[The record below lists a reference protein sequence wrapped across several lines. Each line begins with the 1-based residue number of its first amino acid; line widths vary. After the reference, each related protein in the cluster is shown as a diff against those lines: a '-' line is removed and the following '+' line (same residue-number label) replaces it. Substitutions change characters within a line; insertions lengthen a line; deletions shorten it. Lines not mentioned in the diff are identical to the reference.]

1 MTSKQDNFTPTVLV
15 VDDSPI
21 ERAAVIAAI
30 SSIGVNVIEV
40 EDGRAAL
47 NVLKHQ
53 KVNLVISDLIMPKM
67 SGLMLLHS
75 LLEQGI
81 HLPFIV
87 VTSYSDKDSAVQA
100 LRLGAFDY
108 LEKPID
114 ADDLENV
121 AREAINAGYEQNQLV
136 SMMNSNDI
144 QNKESYAVAEMQI
157 LRMRTFRAKN
167 GEFNSLVSKGNI
179 NNWYDLRN
187 LFIEEAE
194 PQLVF
199 CSGAL
204 ASVKSSETPGYD
216 LGFVLRIIQAIRL
229 ASEAIRISDIAEFA
243 WTLEQVIAELKG
255 DPTNLD
261 HDHLNTC
268 AAGIKMLQE
277 KISSMHNPDAMQLQ
291 KNLEKISQELRTKAT
306 ILRAQ
311 KNSA

>member
-1 MTSKQDNFTPTVLV
+1 MTDKQDNLTPTVLV
-15 VDDSPI
+15 VDDNPL

-30 SSIGVNVIEV
+30 SPIGVNVIEV
-40 EDGRAAL
+40 EDGKAAL

-53 KVNLVISDLIMPKM
+53 TVNLVISDLIMPKM

-121 AREAINAGYEQNQLV
+121 AREAINAGYEQHQLV

-204 ASVKSSETPGYD
+204 ASVKTSETPGYD
-216 LGFVLRIIQAIRL
+216 LGFVLRIIQSIRL

-243 WTLEQVIAELKG
+243 WTLEQVIAEFKG
-255 DPTNLD
+255 DPTNLNPE
-261 HDHLNTC
+261 HLKTC
-268 AAGIKMLQE
+268 AGGIQMLQA
-277 KISSMHNPDAMQLQ
+277 KISSLHNPDAMQLQ

-311 KNSA
+311 KTSA

>member
-1 MTSKQDNFTPTVLV
+1 MTGDQYSFTPTVLV
-15 VDDSPI
+15 VDDSPL

-30 SSIGVNVIEV
+30 SKIGVNVVEV
-40 EDGRAAL
+40 EDGKAAL

-53 KVNLVISDLIMPKM
+53 TIDLVISDLIMPRM

-81 HLPFIV
+81 HLPFII

-121 AREAINAGYEQNQLV
+121 AREALSAGREQQQLV
-136 SMMNSNDI
+136 TMMNSNDM
-144 QNKESYAVAEMQI
+144 QNKESFALCEMQI

-194 PQLVF
+194 PQLEF
-199 CSGAL
+199 CFSAL
-204 ASVKSSETPGYD
+204 ESIKTSETPGYD
-216 LGFVLRIIQAIRL
+216 LGFVLRIIQSIRL
-229 ASEAIRISDIAEFA
+229 ASESIRISDIAEFA
-243 WTLEQVIAELKG
+243 WSLELVIAEFKS

-261 HDHLNTC
+261 KEHLNQGL
-268 AAGIKMLQE
+268 AALRMLHS
-277 KISSMHNPDAMQLQ
+277 KISNLHNPEAMKLQ
-291 KNLEKISQELRTKAT
+291 NSLEKISEELRAKAT
-306 ILRAQ
+306 LARSQ
-311 KNSA
+311 KTSA